1 MFSIAS
7 VVNFTS
13 VMVWK
18 NCGLQSTDS
27 KCGLFS
33 FSTHTVSVVLIS
45 LSFYFIVKTY
55 TSVVR

>member
-33 FSTHTVSVVLIS
+33 FVTYTVSVVLTS
-45 LSFYFIVKTY
+45 LSFCFMPKTY
-55 TSVVR
+55 TSTAR

>member
-33 FSTHTVSVVLIS
+33 FSTHTVSVVLTS
-45 LSFYFIVKTY
+45 LSF
-55 TSVVR
+55 

>member
-27 KCGLFS
+27 KCGS
-33 FSTHTVSVVLIS
+33 FCFATHTVSVVLTS
-45 LSFYFIVKTY
+45 LSFCFIVKTY